1 MSETSP
7 RTIRGRRRPG
17 PRRTATGWLIAGLAL
32 AGAAGPA
39 AGQAAPAATGPEAR
53 LAPEAGFDPESFDA
67 YVRTAVEAWEA
78 TGLAIAV
85 VEEGE
90 VVFERG
96 YGLLELGRSERVDEH
111 TRFAI
116 GSTTKAM
123 TAATIALLVDDGS
136 LGWDDP
142 VSEHLP
148 DFRLHDPYVTREV
161 TVRDLLTHRA
171 GLGNA
176 DFLWYAQEYGS
187 DEILRRLRHVEP
199 AYSLRSGF
207 VYQNLMY
214 LAAGAVV
221 EAVSG
226 MPWHEFLQ
234 SRLLDPLGMTETI
247 PLASHTVG
255 QPNVA
260 SPHDEVEG
268 EVRVIENAS
277 VDAVAPAGS
286 VWSSVHDMAK
296 WVRFLLAG
304 GVADD
309 GTRLL
314 KEATVEE
321 LFAPQVVLRAGNFY
335 PTARLTRP
343 SWMTYGLGW
352 FQQDYRGQKVDF
364 HTGSIDGMVAIAGLM
379 RDRGLGVY
387 VLANRDHAEVR
398 HALMYRVFDLFDPHG
413 EPRDWSAELQR
424 MYRGIDAVN
433 RRNREAAEERRV
445 EGTSPSLPL
454 DAYAGAY
461 THELLGD
468 VEVTHEGDALRL
480 RFGRLTGGLE
490 HWHYDTFRLH
500 WDAAWRGTA
509 QVTFRLDAAG
519 RVAALGVSGAEFERR
534 ADGDDGG

>member
-1 MSETSP
+1 MMHEISP
-7 RTIRGRRRPG
+7 LRRRSRIG
-17 PRRTATGWLIAGLAL
+17 RVAAAGWVTGSFAL
-32 AGAAGPA
+32 AAAGPA
-39 AGQAAPAATGPEAR
+39 LAQAPPVANAGTPEAPPAAEVR
-53 LAPEAGFDPESFDA
+53 FDPEGFDA
-67 YVRTAVEAWEA
+67 YVREAVEAWEA
-78 TGLAIAV
+78 VGLAIAV
-85 VEEGE
+85 VKDGD
-90 VVFERG
+90 VLFERG
-96 YGLLELGRSERVDEH
+96 YGLLELGRPERVDEH

-123 TAATIALLVDDGS
+123 TAATLALLVDDGKV
-136 LGWDDP
+136 GWDDP

-148 DFRLHDPYVTREV
+148 EFRLHDPYVTREV

-176 DFLWYAQEYGS
+176 DFLWYAQEYDA

-226 MPWHEFLQ
+226 MPWHELLQ
-234 SRLLDPLGMTETI
+234 RRLLDPLGMTETI
-247 PLASHTVG
+247 PLASRTAG

-296 WVRFLLAG
+296 WLRFLLAG

-309 GTRLL
+309 GTRIL
-314 KEATVEE
+314 KEATVDE
-321 LFAPQVVLRAGNFY
+321 LFTPQVVLRAASFY
-335 PTARLTRP
+335 PTVRLTRP

-352 FQQDYRGQKVDF
+352 FQHDYRGRKVDF
-364 HTGSIDGMVAIAGLM
+364 HTGSIDGMVAIAGLL

-387 VLANRDHAEVR
+387 VLANRDHVEVR

-413 EPRDWSAELQR
+413 EPRDWSADLDSLYDGLAEA
-424 MYRGIDAVN
+424 G
-433 RRNREAAEERRV
+433 RRAREAAEARRV
-445 EGTSPSLPL
+445 EGTSPSRPL
-454 DAYAGAY
+454 DAYAGTY
-461 THELLGD
+461 VHRLLGD
-468 VEVTHEGDALRL
+468 VVVTHEGDALRL
-480 RFGRLTGGLE
+480 RFGRLGGGLE
-490 HWHYDTFRLH
+490 HWHYDTFRLR

-509 QVTFRLDAAG
+509 AVTFRLDAAG
-519 RVAALGVSGAEFERR
+519 RVSGLDVAGAEFERR
-534 ADGDDGG
+534 RAPDGGR